1 MSYSNE
7 KGSDSLESNN
17 IVQNYLIVTVLTEP
31 SIYWIIFRKSKFL
44 LYSKRRNKDGNDR
57 NWIGSGASAHI
68 PDEFRLHSDMC
79 ACHFRSPMDSRK
91 AERRSVYCT
100 VSYCERNVLHSCGV
114 LFQKASYSFSID
126 SPDFD

>member
-91 AERRSVYCT
+91 TKWRTVYCT
-100 VSYCERNVLHSCGV
+100 VSYRKGDVLHSRGI
-114 LFQKASYSFSID
+114 LFQKASYSS
-126 SPDFD
+126 